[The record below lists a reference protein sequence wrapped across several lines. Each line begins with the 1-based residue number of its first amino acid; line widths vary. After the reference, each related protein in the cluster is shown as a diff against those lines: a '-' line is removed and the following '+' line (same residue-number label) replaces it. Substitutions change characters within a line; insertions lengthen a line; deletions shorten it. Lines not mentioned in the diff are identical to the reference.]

1 MSLESV
7 PSAVASLVERLG
19 RPGSEGPVLVA
30 TDFDGVL
37 APLVDDPSASRPTGS
52 GAAALVRLARLPHDR
67 VRLALV
73 SGRNL
78 ETLAQLAHAPSGTI
92 LVGSHGAERGEIR
105 QDPSDDTSTRLPD
118 LERAPFALTPEQASL
133 LAEVT
138 AGLEAAASGVEGAWV
153 EHKPSAAV
161 LHTRVAE
168 ETAADT
174 ASLAAASL
182 GERLGAHVMR
192 GKDVVEVAVV
202 ETSKGQ
208 ALLTLRAE
216 LDAQVVF
223 YMGDDVTDERAFA
236 VLGPDDLTVKVGSG
250 ETAARLRVADTDE
263 AAELLTVLADA
274 LERTLA

>member
-7 PSAVASLVERLG
+7 PSAVATLVEHLG
-19 RPGSEGPVLVA
+19 LPGAAGPVLVA

-37 APLVDDPSASRPTGS
+37 APLVDDPSASRPTMA

-67 VRLALV
+67 VRVALV

-118 LERAPFALTPEQASL
+118 LERAPFELTPEQSTL
-133 LAEVT
+133 LAEVA
-138 AGLEAAASGVEGAWV
+138 AGLETAASGVEGAWV

-161 LHTRVAE
+161 LHTRLAE
-168 ETAADT
+168 EAGAET
-174 ASLAAASL
+174 ASLAAVSL

-192 GKDVVEVAVV
+192 GKDVVEIAVV
-202 ETSKGQ
+202 ETSKGR
-208 ALLTLRAE
+208 ALLALRGE

-263 AAELLTVLADA
+263 AAEILSVLADA

>member
-1 MSLESV
+1 MLESV
-7 PSAVASLVERLG
+7 PSAVSSFVEHLG
-19 RPGSEGPVLVA
+19 RPGAGGPVLVA

-37 APLVDDPSASRPTGS
+37 APLVDDPSASRTTQAA
-52 GAAALVRLARLPHDR
+52 AAALARLARLPHER
-67 VRLALV
+67 VRVALV

-78 ETLAQLAHAPSGTI
+78 DTLAQLAHAPSGAI

-118 LERAPFALTPEQASL
+118 LARVPFELTPQQAAL

-138 AGLEAAASGVEGAWV
+138 DGLERAAADVEGAWV

-161 LHTRVAE
+161 LHTRLAE
-168 ETAADT
+168 DTAA
-174 ASLAAASL
+174 AAASDAAARH

-202 ETSKGQ
+202 ETSKGR
-208 ALLTLRAE
+208 ALLALRAE
-216 LDAQVVF
+216 LDAPVVF

-236 VLGPDDLTVKVGSG
+236 VLDAHDLTVKVGSG
-250 ETAARLRVADTDE
+250 GTAARLRVADTDE
-263 AAELLTVLADA
+263 AAELLTALAEA
-274 LERTLA
+274 LEHALV

>member
-19 RPGSEGPVLVA
+19 RSTEAGPVLVA

-37 APLVDDPSASRPTGS
+37 APLVDDPSASRATPAA
-52 GAAALVRLARLPHDR
+52 AAALVRLAALPHDR

-78 ETLAQLAHAPSGTI
+78 DTLAQLAHAPSGAI
-92 LVGSHGAERGEIR
+92 LVGSHGAERGAIQ

-118 LERAPFALTPEQASL
+118 LVREPFAITPDQAAL
-133 LAEVT
+133 LGAVT
-138 AGLEAAASGVEGAWV
+138 DGLEAIAGRVEGAWV

-161 LHTRVAE
+161 LHTRLCTEDAAAE
-168 ETAADT
+168 AT
-174 ASLAAASL
+174 LAAVSL
-182 GERLGAHVMR
+182 GERLGAHVMS
-192 GKDVVEVAVV
+192 GKGVVEVAVV

-208 ALLTLRAE
+208 ALLDLRAE
-216 LDAQVVF
+216 LGSPVVF

-236 VLGPDDLTVKVGSG
+236 VLGDEDLTVKVGSG
-250 ETAARLRVADTDE
+250 ETVARLRVADTDE
-263 AAELLTVLADA
+263 AAELLTALAEA
-274 LERTLA
+274 LETALA